1 MGVMRGRN
9 WQYIVLLAMIAFTA
23 SGCGDGDQSA
33 AVPPAN
39 QPTAEADDAGT
50 SRPPTSPDVSAS
62 TTDASTT
69 APPATPA
76 AQSASRPGDEIGFGS
91 VGPPI
96 ESPEPWPTLT
106 IYSGFEPG
114 ILGVDFSPPD
124 PNCIAAEATA
134 TVGRGGAIL
143 VRLWVED
150 SSAVVEPCPGNADAY
165 QVRIL
170 LTEPIGDRRIYTHV
184 GSEQIEQ
191 LADEIIG
198 MDATE
203 AIEMIRDAGFEMRDN
218 TGQETVESDA
228 DANRININTSDGVI
242 EFARVG

>member
-1 MGVMRGRN
+1 MGMMRRRN
-9 WQYIVLLAMIAFTA
+9 RQCIVLIAVVAMGA
-23 SGCGDGDQSA
+23 SGRGDGDEPA
-33 AVPPAN
+33 AVPA
-39 QPTAEADDAGT
+39 AESG
-50 SRPPTSPDVSAS
+50 
-62 TTDASTT
+62 
-69 APPATPA
+69 
-76 AQSASRPGDEIGFGS
+76 SRPGDEIGFGS

-114 ILGVDFSPPD
+114 ILGVDFSPPN

-143 VRLWVED
+143 VSLWVED
-150 SSAVVEPCPGNADAY
+150 SGAVVEPCPGSADAH
-165 QVRIL
+165 QVRIM

-191 LADEIIG
+191 LADGIIG

-218 TGQETVESDA
+218 TGQEAVESDF
-228 DANRININTSDGVI
+228 DEDRININIEDGVI
-242 EFARVG
+242 EFAWVG